1 MTLKEVSFC
10 NRFFEM
16 SSASLSGLKSLT
28 LDECDLSSSSH
39 IFANFVVS
47 LPGLKNLTMT
57 CCSGIYLDSLNYI
70 GSQLGNTC
78 IKHFT
83 FSPTYSYYNILKYDP
98 QHDWNFGNLESFV
111 IRSKLVVIMKK
122 CVMNILGIRSNNLK
136 VLELI
141 GEIDL
146 GENITQKIID
156 NYPNLEV
163 LALGKGCS
171 KVRNN
176 DFNII
181 CNNYGNLKQFEFHFK
196 EEDELDTFTIEKTE
210 RSIEI
215 LTLGLTKDSSIQDI
229 GLYFPK
235 VRELKVILYF
245 KPQSNKDFV
254 DNIIK
259 NLPHIEVL
267 EYQVPGKKMI
277 KFLNQVKS
285 TEAIFDLN
293 PLENTLT
300 IVPTN

>member
-1 MTLKEVSFC
+1 MESNL
-10 NRFFEM
+10 
-16 SSASLSGLKSLT
+16 LSGLKSLT

-47 LPGLKNLTMT
+47 LPSLKNLTMS

-70 GSQLGNTC
+70 GSLLGNTC

-83 FSPTYSYYNILKYDP
+83 FSPTYSYYNILKYD
-98 QHDWNFGNLESFV
+98 QQYDWNFENLESFV

-122 CVMNILGIRSNNLK
+122 CVMNILGTSSKCLK

-171 KVRNN
+171 KVKNN
-176 DFNII
+176 DFNRI
-181 CNNYGNLKQFEFHFK
+181 CNNYGNMKQLEFHFTEEEEMNKFNFEKK
-196 EEDELDTFTIEKTE
+196 ERYIET
-210 RSIEI
+210 
-215 LTLGLTKDSSIQDI
+215 LTLGLTKDISIQDL
-229 GLYFPK
+229 GLYFPN

-254 DNIIK
+254 DKIIK
-259 NLPHIEVL
+259 NLPQIEVL

-293 PLENTLT
+293 PVNNTLT